1 MKYIVHYTK
10 YVVFVKNLTEII
22 AQLINEIF
30 NFGKTFS
37 MLQFK
42 VKEVML
48 AAGIPNPYTWLIK
61 YGKFSQPKA
70 TGLLKQSAKTITLK
84 DISKL
89 CMLLNCTPNDLLYWA
104 ADKRQLISET
114 HPCNTQL
121 TPPNPDANWEQ
132 LLVQIPK
139 SDVLDIH
146 AKVVAMVQE
155 VKAQKKGSQ

>member
-1 MKYIVHYTK
+1 
-10 YVVFVKNLTEII
+10 
-22 AQLINEIF
+22 
-30 NFGKTFS
+30 

-48 AAGIPNPYTWLIK
+48 AAGIANPYSWLVK
-61 YGKFSQPKA
+61 YPKFSQRKA
-70 TGLLKQSAKTITLK
+70 NGLLNQTAKTITLK

-89 CMLLNCTPNDLLYWA
+89 CMLLNCTPNDLLFWA
-104 ADKRQLISET
+104 ADKRQLISAA

-139 SDVLDIH
+139 SDVIGIH